1 VARVVKEK
9 VEKNDRKYPVEK
21 VAGSIA
27 RGKGPVPAGMERI
40 EEKRAA

>member
-1 VARVVKEK
+1 MALKDTPEVREA
-9 VEKNDRKYPVEK
+9 VEK